1 MIPGILAIGEALHST
16 GLEVLVAVGLGY
28 EVLNGLTAISRGA
41 EGGSGGRWDGPY
53 EGLAT
58 ALAAG
63 KLMKLDE
70 DKLANALSIAFVP
83 HLPLFVSHVGSL
95 SMWKGCHSAMGVRN
109 GVYAALL
116 AREGMT
122 GPAQPFEARGGWFD
136 NNGSFKQLRLPV
148 KPDGQLAIEN
158 FRLKQ
163 FPAEGSTQGT
173 LELIPA
179 IREWT
184 KVDEI
189 ASIRVEVP
197 FNCWQEVGDP
207 PKWDPRNRETA
218 DHSLAYLIAVGLTD
232 GEIYLSSFK
241 PQRYLDDASV
251 RQLMQKITVRPNPEF
266 KVDNRSRLTL
276 RKKSG
281 EELVKEAFD
290 YREVTHQD
298 VIAKFNRICAYTSV
312 SNEQRDRALA
322 TWPNLSKVHD
332 IAEPMREMARFG
344 NPLPL

>member
-1 MIPGILAIGEALHST
+1 
-16 GLEVLVAVGLGY
+16 
-28 EVLNGLTAISRGA
+28 
-41 EGGSGGRWDGPY
+41 
-53 EGLAT
+53 LAT
-58 ALAAG
+58 ALAVG
-63 KLMKLDE
+63 KLMKLNE

-83 HLPLFVSHVGSL
+83 HLPMFVSHVGAL

-136 NNGSFKQLRLPV
+136 NNGAFKQLRLPAN
-148 KPDGQLAIEN
+148 PDGQLGIEN

-173 LELIPA
+173 LELIPS

-207 PKWDPRNRETA
+207 PKWDPQNRETA
-218 DHSLAYLIAVGLTD
+218 DHSLAYLIAVALTD

-241 PQRYLDDASV
+241 PERYLHDASV

-266 KVDNRSRLTL
+266 KADNRSRLTL
-276 RKKSG
+276 RKNSG
-281 EELVKEAFD
+281 EQLVKDAFD
-290 YREVTHQD
+290 YRDVTHDD

-322 TWPNLSKVHD
+322 TWPNLRKVQD
-332 IAEPMREMARFG
+332 IAEPMREMANFG
-344 NPLPL
+344 KPLPL